1 MDLTPKNIV
10 LCRQAKEL
18 QDLFRNS
25 IKYAGT
31 YTGHYIVWQYK
42 DDPEHYEHISILGEG
57 IEYDRVH
64 KCLFTPGIGH
74 GSHLPE
80 NYQVLDYD
88 WAWIPRLDQLF
99 DLMSGGFMA
108 KIAKLFNFGAGISG
122 TDTYFNICLEKY
134 KGLPSNIFR
143 SAEQV
148 AIALLMYEN
157 YNMVWDE
164 TEWIYLQR

>member
-42 DDPEHYEHISILGEG
+42 DDLDHYEHISILGEG

-64 KCLFTPGIGH
+64 KCLFAPGIGH
-74 GSHLPE
+74 GSHMPE
-80 NYQVLDYD
+80 NYQILDYD

-99 DLMSGGFMA
+99 GLMSGGFMA
-108 KIAKLFNFGAGISG
+108 KIAKLFNFGSGI
-122 TDTYFNICLEKY
+122 DTYFDVCLKNY
-134 KGLPSNIFR
+134 RGLPTNDFHST
-143 SAEQV
+143 EQV
-148 AIALLMYEN
+148 AIGLVMLEN
-157 YNMVWDE
+157 YEKVWNGVKWVE
-164 TEWIYLQR
+164 SHR